1 MVREIWELL
10 DDDLLTSY
18 KEQQEKEKFQRN
30 VNGDY
35 EPISYQPGS
44 SLRFWVNDIAQEYPL
59 HWHPAIE
66 FIVPLKRNY
75 TATVGRQTFVLEP
88 GDILIIPGGELHHL
102 VPPPPPE
109 KTGQRLIFLIDLAD
123 LSQIRGFPFLTAL
136 LDQPILLNRKTCPEI
151 YDAQVQI
158 IIRMLKEYF
167 GDDNLKELSIFS
179 QLIAFF
185 VNYARFSA
193 LSGYPYKHSEAGI
206 KKNEIHRFNNIF
218 DYIKNHCL
226 EDITLEMVSETAG
239 FSKFHFSRLFK
250 QYSGLNF
257 HDYLLGCRIR
267 AAEKFLADPALS
279 ITEAAFQSGFSSLST
294 FNRAFKKQKG
304 CTPSEYRELFNRQA
318 HEQP

>member
-102 VPPPPPE
+102 VPPPPQ
-109 KTGQRLIFLIDLAD
+109 KKRA
-123 LSQIRGFPFLTAL
+123 
-136 LDQPILLNRKTCPEI
+136 
-151 YDAQVQI
+151 
-158 IIRMLKEYF
+158 
-167 GDDNLKELSIFS
+167 
-179 QLIAFF
+179 
-185 VNYARFSA
+185 SA
-193 LSGYPYKHSEAGI
+193 
-206 KKNEIHRFNNIF
+206 
-218 DYIKNHCL
+218 
-226 EDITLEMVSETAG
+226 
-239 FSKFHFSRLFK
+239 
-250 QYSGLNF
+250 
-257 HDYLLGCRIR
+257 
-267 AAEKFLADPALS
+267 
-279 ITEAAFQSGFSSLST
+279 
-294 FNRAFKKQKG
+294 
-304 CTPSEYRELFNRQA
+304 
-318 HEQP
+318 